1 MRVVAAENAKVAK
14 GGMKMTECEAKELC
28 DRIRQIAYELHVYL
42 GVGYLEK
49 VYENGLKHR
58 LEKAGFDVKTQV
70 PIQICDE
77 DGFVLGDY
85 IVDMVVDGLIVEL
98 KAVSTLL
105 EVHVAQLINYLKAT
119 RTEYGL
125 LINFGS
131 EKFQCRKV
139 ARTYR

>member
-1 MRVVAAENAKVAK
+1 
-14 GGMKMTECEAKELC
+14 MTEKEVNEKC
-28 DRIRQIAYELHVYL
+28 DLIRQIAYQLHVYL

-58 LEKAGFDVKTQV
+58 LEKAGFKVQTQV

-85 IVDMVVDGLIVEL
+85 VANMVVDGLIVEL

-119 RTEYGL
+119 GIEHGL

-131 EKFQCRKV
+131 EKFQCRKI
-139 ARTYR
+139 ARTYL

>member
-1 MRVVAAENAKVAK
+1 
-14 GGMKMTECEAKELC
+14 MTEKEVNEKC
-28 DRIRQIAYELHVYL
+28 DLIRQIAYQLHVYL

-58 LEKAGFDVKTQV
+58 LEKAGFKVQTQV

-77 DGFVLGDY
+77 YGFVLGDY
-85 IVDMVVDGLIVEL
+85 VADMIVDGLIVEL
-98 KAVSTLL
+98 KVVSTLL
-105 EVHVAQLINYLKAT
+105 EVHIAQLINYLKAT
-119 RTEYGL
+119 GIEHGL

-131 EKFQCRKV
+131 EKFQCRKI